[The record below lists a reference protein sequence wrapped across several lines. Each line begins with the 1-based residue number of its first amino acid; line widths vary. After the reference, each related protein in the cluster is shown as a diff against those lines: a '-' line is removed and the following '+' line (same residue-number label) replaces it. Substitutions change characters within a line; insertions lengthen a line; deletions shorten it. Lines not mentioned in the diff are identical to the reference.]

1 MSLLSGIPII
11 GDIIGNVLDRFTTN
25 KTESARQQTDL
36 NREEIKGAGQSK
48 LRLWRGF
55 LGWVLAIVFAWEIIG
70 RTILVTYFPH
80 ILLPDSMLE
89 EVMRLLLAMLGLG
102 F

>member
-1 MSLLSGIPII
+1 MSILSGIPII

-55 LGWVLAIVFAWEIIG
+55 LGWALSLCFAWEVMI
-70 RTILVTYFPH
+70 RPFVVHYFPTVSV
-80 ILLPDSMLE
+80 PPSALE